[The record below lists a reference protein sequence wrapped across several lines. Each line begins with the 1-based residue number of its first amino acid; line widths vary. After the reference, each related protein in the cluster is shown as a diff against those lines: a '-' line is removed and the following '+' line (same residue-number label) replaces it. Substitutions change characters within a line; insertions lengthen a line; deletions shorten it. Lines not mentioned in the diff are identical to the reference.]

1 MIFINPKTDYAF
13 KKIFGSSQSKEI
25 LISFLNAL
33 IYEGNST
40 IEDLEIINPNLP
52 PKVEGLK
59 DTYLD
64 VKAQLSDGT
73 LVIIEMQVINVQSF
87 GKRVFYNAAKTYAFQ
102 LEAAQGYRLLN
113 PVISLTITDFEMFPE
128 STEFIS
134 RFVLKEVNKNF
145 TYPENELDLVFV
157 ELPKFTKGEEELE
170 TLADKWIYFMK
181 NARTLTSVP
190 ETMDSIPEIHEAFN
204 IASQAKL
211 SREEV
216 EDLDKREQFI
226 YDQQGAIL
234 KASLES
240 LEQGREQGREQ
251 GIEEGREQGIE
262 EGREQGI
269 EEGKR
274 EEKLAIARQL
284 LSQLDNATIAQVTG
298 LTVEDVQNLRGDS
311 SLQ

>member
-13 KKIFGSSQSKEI
+13 KKIFGSSESKEI

-52 PKVEGLK
+52 PKIEGLK
-59 DTYLD
+59 DSYLD

-73 LVIIEMQVINVQSF
+73 LVIIEMQVLNVQSF

-102 LEAAQGYRLLN
+102 LEAAQGYRLLK
-113 PVISLTITDFEMFPE
+113 PVIALTITDFEMFPE
-128 STEFIS
+128 SEEFNS

-157 ELPKFTKGEEELE
+157 ELPKFTKKLEELE

-181 NARTLTSVP
+181 NARSLTSVP
-190 ETMDSIPEIHEAFN
+190 ETMDSIPEIHQAFN
-204 IASQAKL
+204 IANQAKL

-216 EDLDKREQFI
+216 ADLDRREQFI
-226 YDQQGAIL
+226 YDQQGAII
-234 KASLES
+234 KASREGI
-240 LEQGREQGREQ
+240 EQGREEGIEQGRE
-251 GIEEGREQGIE
+251 EGMREKAI
-262 EGREQGI
+262 
-269 EEGKR
+269 
-274 EEKLAIARQL
+274 AIARQL
-284 LSQLDNATIAQVTG
+284 LSQLDNDTISQVTG
-298 LTVEDVQNLRGDS
+298 LSVEEVQNLRGDS
-311 SLQ
+311 

>member
-13 KKIFGSSQSKEI
+13 KKIFGSSESKEI

-52 PKVEGLK
+52 PKIEGLK
-59 DTYLD
+59 DSYLD

-73 LVIIEMQVINVQSF
+73 LVIIEMQVLNVQSF

-102 LEAAQGYRLLN
+102 LEAAQGYRLLK
-113 PVISLTITDFEMFPE
+113 PVIALTITDFEMFPE
-128 STEFIS
+128 SEEFSS

-157 ELPKFTKGEEELE
+157 ELPKFIKGQEELE

-181 NARTLTSVP
+181 NARSLTSVP
-190 ETMDSIPEIHEAFN
+190 ETMDSVPEIHQAFE
-204 IASQAKL
+204 IANQVKL
-211 SREEV
+211 SREELA
-216 EDLDKREQFI
+216 DLDRREQFI
-226 YDQQGAIL
+226 YDQQGAII
-234 KASLES
+234 KASREGI
-240 LEQGREQGREQ
+240 EQGREEGIEQGR
-251 GIEEGREQGIE
+251 EEGRE
-262 EGREQGI
+262 EGMREKAI
-269 EEGKR
+269 
-274 EEKLAIARQL
+274 AIARQL
-284 LSQLDNATIAQVTG
+284 LSQLDNAAISQVTG

-311 SLQ
+311 